1 VLRPSGEIEIVTV
14 ETTAMTV
21 EMIDIEMIDIGTMG
35 MK

>member
-14 ETTAMTV
+14 EMTAMTV
-21 EMIDIEMIDIGTMG
+21 ETIDIEMIDIGTMG